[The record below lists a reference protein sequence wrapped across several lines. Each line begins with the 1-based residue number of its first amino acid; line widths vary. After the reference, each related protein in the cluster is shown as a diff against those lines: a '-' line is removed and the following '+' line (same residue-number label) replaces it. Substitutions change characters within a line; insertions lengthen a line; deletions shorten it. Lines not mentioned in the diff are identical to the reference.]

1 MHEIILCTFTKD
13 HGIKRG
19 EVKHGFMELC
29 DFELFDV
36 FPEGCIRI
44 DAHHRTLKLKYDDGS
59 SEEIELNYWGISKNI
74 YEACHSIDKLEFPFQ
89 CKALINVLFSE
100 FED

>member
-36 FPEGCIRI
+36 FPEGATKINVSRRSI
-44 DAHHRTLKLKYDDGS
+44 KIIYDDES
-59 SEEIELNYWGISKNI
+59 SEEIELDYWGLSTNI
-74 YEACHSIDKLEFPFQ
+74 YGKCHSIDKLEFPFQ
-89 CKALINVLFSE
+89 CRALINVLFSE
-100 FED
+100 FES